1 MDPYSWK
8 KLEGDNIELWI
19 YLGNDDFKIIYSK
32 DDLINLPYNPYTLIR
47 VDNSAKDIELVN
59 KLMENAPVSST
70 KLLFITNQEMAEKLN
85 TDIFNNENN
94 MITKNSNIGDE
105 NYL

>member
-1 MDPYSWK
+1 M
-8 KLEGDNIELWI
+8 
-19 YLGNDDFKIIYSK
+19 FKIIYSK
-32 DDLINLPYNPYTLIR
+32 DDLINLPYTPYTLIR
-47 VDNSAKDIELVN
+47 VDNTAKDIELVN

-70 KLLFITNQEMAEKLN
+70 KLLFITNQEMAEKLK